1 MSAVAAQL
9 AGSRSRPQVRKKVN
23 DDASYFGPPS
33 TSSAGTKRQ
42 ATDRLEG
49 EPRMK
54 RKRADPT
61 IPVPAFRDSGDV
73 EHRISL
79 VEFHKL
85 TMPTLYRYL
94 TQFELLPPI
103 YPSPL
108 KADDPPPPSSLV
120 NPPRFISRPP
130 SPALST
136 PANRPRRDPKEPSR
150 RRSSRLLEE
159 EEMPTRMPIRA
170 DMDELHSVLASI
182 ADKHFR
188 EILSINGRE
197 EVDTLAS
204 FMCAVEKAKGGRAR

>member
-1 MSAVAAQL
+1 MSAAAAQL

-42 ATDRLEG
+42 ATERLEG

-54 RKRADPT
+54 RKRADPI
-61 IPVPAFRDSGDV
+61 IPVPVFRDTGDV

-79 VEFHKL
+79 VEFNKL
-85 TMPTLYRYL
+85 TLPTLYRYL

-108 KADDPPPPSSLV
+108 KADDPPPPSSLI
-120 NPPRFISRPP
+120 NPPR
-130 SPALST
+130 LYL
-136 PANRPRRDPKEPSR
+136 DHLEPSR

-204 FMCAVEKAKGGRAR
+204 FMCAVEKSKGGRAR